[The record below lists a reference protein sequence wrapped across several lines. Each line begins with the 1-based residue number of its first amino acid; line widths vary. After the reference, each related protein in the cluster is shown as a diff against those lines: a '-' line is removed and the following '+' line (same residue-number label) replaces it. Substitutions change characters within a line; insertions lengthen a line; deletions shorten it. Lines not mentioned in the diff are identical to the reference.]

1 MIYTVLRVLTSAW
14 FVQSFLN
21 EDQVS
26 HNDGL
31 GILALISPPE
41 FLRVYKSQ
49 TRESPRVTKVLM
61 SDPWEM
67 ASRYTLIP

>member
-14 FVQSFLN
+14 CVQSFLN

-31 GILALISPPE
+31 GILAL
-41 FLRVYKSQ
+41 LKS
-49 TRESPRVTKVLM
+49 TG
-61 SDPWEM
+61 
-67 ASRYTLIP
+67 IPKGV